1 MADYNLLDTSS
12 FESFIASQGKLKL
25 RQRYSD
31 IQTQYRQIVNE
42 LLNHWKGRGAEAFR
56 EDSEKVMSNLVGIS
70 DILATMCDT
79 LNDCYDIFSECD
91 NSLGS
96 NNRNAVEK

>member
-1 MADYNLLDTSS
+1 MADYNLLDTRS
-12 FESFIASQGKLKL
+12 FESFITSQGKL

-42 LLNHWKGRGAEAFR
+42 LFNHWKGRGAETFR

-70 DILATMCDT
+70 DILSTMCDT
-79 LNDCYDIFSECD
+79 LSDCYDIFSECD